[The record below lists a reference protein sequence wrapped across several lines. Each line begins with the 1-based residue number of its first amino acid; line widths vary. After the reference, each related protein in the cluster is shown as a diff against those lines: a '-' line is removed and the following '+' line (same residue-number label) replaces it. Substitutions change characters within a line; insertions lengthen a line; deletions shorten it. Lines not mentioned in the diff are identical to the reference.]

1 VPPSRAATLIAPPP
15 GRPACVLGA
24 PLPHEI
30 TDIEGAT
37 VSVTERDRRRL
48 FKAFEE
54 TWGEEIAMIIA
65 EHLPPGGWSEV
76 ATQHDIRAVQRDI
89 EVVRTELRNELH
101 YETGALRKDIE
112 ALRETT
118 EARFEG
124 LRQEMN
130 GRFAS
135 MGSRF
140 DSVDS
145 KFDSLEHRLSSRMD
159 QKFAEQTRAMIVAF
173 VGALMAFGSLV
184 LAAAMLGRP

>member
-1 VPPSRAATLIAPPP
+1 
-15 GRPACVLGA
+15 
-24 PLPHEI
+24 
-30 TDIEGAT
+30 

-76 ATQHDIRAVQRDI
+76 ATQHDIRAVRQDVDVVRKDIEVVRKDVDAVRHDI

-135 MGSRF
+135 LDARF
-140 DSVDS
+140 DGRFDTVDARFESV
-145 KFDSLEHRLSSRMD
+145 EHRIMGRMD
-159 QKFAEQTRAMIVAF
+159 QKFAEQTRALTVAF